1 MNLKLVDSLAQII
14 NSLTPQEKQILGT
27 KIDLAS
33 DNNQQERQSWHEF
46 IEETYGS
53 INDET
58 FVRHPQGDFKKR
70 ELF

>member
-14 NSLTPQEKQILGT
+14 NSLTPKEKQILAT
-27 KIDLAS
+27 KVDLAG

-58 FVRHPQGDFKKR
+58 FVRHPQGDFEKR
-70 ELF
+70 ELL

>member
-27 KIDLAS
+27 KIDLAN

-58 FVRHPQGDFKKR
+58 GSIPY
-70 ELF
+70 L